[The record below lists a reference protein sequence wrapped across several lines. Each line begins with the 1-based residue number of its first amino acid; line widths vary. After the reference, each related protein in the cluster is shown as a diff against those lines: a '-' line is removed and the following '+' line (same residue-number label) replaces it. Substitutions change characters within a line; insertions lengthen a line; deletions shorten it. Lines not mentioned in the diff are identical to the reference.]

1 MHIRQQNSISP
12 EVVHAL
18 APLLDLLPTEER
30 RMLERSAEIVEY
42 KRHEPIYKEGESPN
56 HLFVVLDGAVKVYR
70 EGVCGRCQIM
80 RMLGAGS
87 FFGYRASLAH
97 EPYVTGAAA
106 FGPATI
112 CCVPMNLIHAVM
124 VKFPVVSKFFV
135 EELAKDLGVSDKR
148 MVSLTQKHV
157 RGRIAESL
165 LTMRDVF
172 GVDVEG
178 FINLDLTR
186 QELADY
192 SNMTTSNAI
201 RTISALV
208 GEKVI
213 SVKDKRIKLL
223 EDEMLLRISLMG

>member
-1 MHIRQQNSISP
+1 MHIRPSNSITT
-12 EVVHAL
+12 EVVNAL
-18 APLLDLLPTEER
+18 APLLDLLPTDER
-30 RMLERSAEIVEY
+30 RALERATEVVEY
-42 KRHEPIYKEGESPN
+42 KRHEPIYREGESPN
-56 HLFVVLDGAVKVYR
+56 HLYVVLEGAVKVYR
-70 EGVCGRCQIM
+70 EGICGRCQIM
-80 RMLGAGS
+80 RMLGVGS

-112 CCVPMNLIHAVM
+112 CCVPMQLIHSIMTKHPAVL
-124 VKFPVVSKFFV
+124 SFFV
-135 EELAKDLGVSDKR
+135 EELAKDLGISDKR

-172 GVDVEG
+172 GTDKEG
-178 FINLDLTR
+178 FIDLDLTR

-201 RTISALV
+201 RTISSLV
-208 GEKVI
+208 NERVI

-223 EDEMLLRISLMG
+223 EDELLLRISLMG